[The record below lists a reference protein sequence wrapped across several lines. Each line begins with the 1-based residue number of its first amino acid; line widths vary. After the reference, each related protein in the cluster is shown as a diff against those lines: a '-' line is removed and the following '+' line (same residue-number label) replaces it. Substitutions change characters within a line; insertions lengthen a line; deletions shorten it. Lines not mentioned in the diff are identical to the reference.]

1 LSDDRVQDPRVVL
14 RWPVTLLLGVVEAAA
29 TELVGFGIET
39 VFDLSSSRLIRRERG
54 RSRSWDAV
62 LPRHSGHG
70 G

>member
-1 LSDDRVQDPRVVL
+1 LSEDRDQDPRVVL

-29 TELVGFGIET
+29 TELVGCGIET

-54 RSRSWDAV
+54 RSRSWDAA
-62 LPRHSGHG
+62 LPRHSEHG